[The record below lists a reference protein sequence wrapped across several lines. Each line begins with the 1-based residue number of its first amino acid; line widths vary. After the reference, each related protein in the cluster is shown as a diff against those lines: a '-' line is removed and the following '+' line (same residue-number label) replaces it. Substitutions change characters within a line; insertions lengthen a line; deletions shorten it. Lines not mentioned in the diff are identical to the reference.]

1 MAQLEELA
9 AQLETQSSRLTKSI
23 VAGSRLY
30 DIDFRVCP
38 RCASPVQTGREDS
51 GHCYLCLQV
60 PQAQLSR
67 EDLVREQER
76 LAAQIEETA
85 TLIATRQ
92 VTLAEWSGAW
102 QNSKPGACDSA
113 ARWLPGLLMIDG
125 ITKNVGRDEY
135 DRARVEAVF
144 DSLRQIGAEYGDR
157 LQLIVAANDVPQA
170 VADRVALRLS
180 EEDRLIPI
188 GAAFGSE

>member
-1 MAQLEELA
+1 
-9 AQLETQSSRLTKSI
+9 
-23 VAGSRLY
+23 
-30 DIDFRVCP
+30 
-38 RCASPVQTGREDS
+38 
-51 GHCYLCLQV
+51 
-60 PQAQLSR
+60 
-67 EDLVREQER
+67 
-76 LAAQIEETA
+76 
-85 TLIATRQ
+85 
-92 VTLAEWSGAW
+92 
-102 QNSKPGACDSA
+102 
-113 ARWLPGLLMIDG
+113 MIDG